1 MTAML
6 PPEADSLWSASSAP
20 PPDLP
25 PVTGDMQVDTA
36 VVGAGFCGL
45 HAALALAGAGQSVA
59 VLEAGALG
67 LGGSGRNGGVVSA
80 KFRRSYRDLAA
91 QHGLDTA
98 RAMHGIAQDSVVHL
112 IATLQRFG
120 LEAGFERTGAL
131 KCAHTEAAFAHA
143 RAEADWLRSTLG
155 ERDLQVLGRVE
166 TISETG
172 SRDFCGG
179 VLAGQGGVI
188 HPLRYLHGLAAAV
201 RREGIA
207 VHVQT
212 PVLEVAERGSGV
224 TLRVP
229 GGTITAG
236 RVLLATNAYSSLSPA
251 TSRVRRMV
259 VPFRSAMIATA
270 PLPPGI
276 ADEICPK
283 GRSYTETRRMMRWF
297 RKVDGRLLFGGR
309 GALGAVDAPAA
320 FTRLETAMLRI
331 FPALEGVAIDKRW
344 SGHVAL
350 TFDALPQAGK
360 LSDRIFYAA
369 GFNGT
374 GVAMSGLVGHRMGQ
388 LMTGGTPEL
397 GLILRAKPP
406 EVPFFAL
413 RSIGVRGVTAWYEA
427 LDALGR

>member
-1 MTAML
+1 MTVLL
-6 PPEADSLWSASSAP
+6 PPEAESLWAASAP
-20 PPDLP
+20 AAPDLP
-25 PVTGDMQVDTA
+25 ALAGDLKVDTV

-59 VLEAGALG
+59 VLDAGSLG

-80 KFRRSYRDLAA
+80 KFRRSYRDIAA
-91 QHGLDTA
+91 SHGLDTA
-98 RAMHGIAQDSVVHL
+98 RTMHEIAQASVVHL

-143 RAEADWLRSTLG
+143 REEADWLRATLG
-155 ERDLQVLGRVE
+155 ERDLRVLDRQE
-166 TISETG
+166 TEAETG
-172 SRDFCGG
+172 SRDFCGA

-188 HPLRYLHGLAAAV
+188 QPLRYLRALAAAV
-201 RREGIA
+201 AREGVA
-207 VHVQT
+207 VHPRT
-212 PVLEVAERGSGV
+212 PVLDLSERGAEV
-224 TLRVP
+224 QLRVP
-229 GGTITAG
+229 GGTVTAG
-236 RVLLATNAYSSLSPA
+236 RVLLATNAYSSLTPA
-251 TSRVRRMV
+251 TGRVRRML
-259 VPFRSAMIATA
+259 VPFRSAMIATE
-270 PLPPGI
+270 PLP
-276 ADEICPK
+276 ADLDAILCPK

-320 FTRLETAMLRI
+320 FTRLEAAMRRI
-331 FPALEGVAIDKRW
+331 FPALEGIAIDKRW

-360 LSDRIFYAA
+360 LSDRVFYAA

-388 LMTGGTPEL
+388 LIAGADPEL
-397 GLILRAKPP
+397 SLILRARPP
-406 EVPFFAL
+406 EVPFFGL
-413 RSIGVRGVTAWYEA
+413 RAVGVRGVTAWFEM